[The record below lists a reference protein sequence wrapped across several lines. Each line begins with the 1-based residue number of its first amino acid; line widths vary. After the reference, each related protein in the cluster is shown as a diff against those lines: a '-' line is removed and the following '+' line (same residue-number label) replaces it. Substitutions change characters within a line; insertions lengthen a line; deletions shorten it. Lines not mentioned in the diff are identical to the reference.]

1 MIYKQQEEMKTA
13 ELIQEAIQLT
23 AELSGNDRD
32 AAFKTHRLTSNSV
45 LLFLRMMKEA
55 LAKQGMT
62 DDFIETTHEIINELL
77 EKLELEE
84 QDNE

>member
-23 AELSGNDRD
+23 AEVSGDDRETS
-32 AAFKTHRLTSNSV
+32 FKIHRLTSGTV
-45 LLFLRMMKEA
+45 LVFLQMMKEA

-62 DDFIETTHEIINELL
+62 DDFIETTHEIINEQL